1 MWFFVWRRVVA
12 RRRLRMERQQQVS
25 EILRRNCREAIFAL
39 IIIVEDSCHT
49 QQRIHERLFQMQ
61 AGVVY
66 GHPYNQQAFTG
77 VQVRLC
83 LERLAFTWSSGWRR
97 GPRPAAGRFWR
108 STFPAAARRVGS
120 TPTLWTPVRHFL
132 FNDLLQSL
140 VENFDTV
147 NVSF

>member
-1 MWFFVWRRVVA
+1 
-12 RRRLRMERQQQVS
+12 MERQQQVS

-83 LERLAFTWSSGWRR
+83 LEKDWLSPGVQVGGGVQGQQQGGFGGAPSQQQPGGWAQPPPY
-97 GPRPAAGRFWR
+97 G
-108 STFPAAARRVGS
+108 
-120 TPTLWTPVRHFL
+120 
-132 FNDLLQSL
+132 LQ
-140 VENFDTV
+140 
-147 NVSF
+147 

>member
-1 MWFFVWRRVVA
+1 
-12 RRRLRMERQQQVS
+12 MERQQQVS

-83 LERLAFTWSSGWRR
+83 LESIGFHLDFRLEEGSKASSREVLEEHLPSSSQEG
-97 GPRPAAGRFWR
+97 GLNPHHMD
-108 STFPAAARRVGS
+108 SSETFS
-120 TPTLWTPVRHFL
+120 I
-132 FNDLLQSL
+132 S
-140 VENFDTV
+140 
-147 NVSF
+147 